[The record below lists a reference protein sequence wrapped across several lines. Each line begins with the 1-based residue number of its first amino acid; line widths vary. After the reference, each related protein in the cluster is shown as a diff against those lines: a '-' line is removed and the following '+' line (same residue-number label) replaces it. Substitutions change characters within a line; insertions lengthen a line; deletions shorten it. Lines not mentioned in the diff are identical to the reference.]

1 MAAASYH
8 QAEPDFC
15 FRDSNLMLE
24 KYKEQIETKFSASYY
39 QMRNVIEYIAEC
51 LNEEFEKF
59 AMSRLKWI
67 SKPQIESG
75 CITSDFPFGAIFV
88 YNKNN
93 DNESRH
99 CCQLCREFKILR
111 QKSNLNIDYNLG
123 KCLKHSFDLV
133 KVCLNHESNVDI
145 VMERIV
151 FESLVFKDYKL
162 QNYKWFLEPEY
173 MPRKVTAGI
182 KYIEHENVVEFQ
194 RDPLIR
200 CESLGKLC

>member
-15 FRDSNLMLE
+15 FSDSNLMLE
-24 KYKEQIETKFSASYY
+24 NYKGQIETKFSASYY
-39 QMRNVIEYIAEC
+39 QIRNVIEYIAEC

-75 CITSDFPFGAIFV
+75 CITSDFPFSVIFV

-99 CCQLCREFKILR
+99 CCQPCREFKILK

-123 KCLKHSFDLV
+123 RYLKHSFDLV
-133 KVCLNHESNVDI
+133 KVCLN
-145 VMERIV
+145 
-151 FESLVFKDYKL
+151 YKSTVAH
-162 QNYKWFLEPEY
+162 NYHGNNK
-173 MPRKVTAGI
+173 K
-182 KYIEHENVVEFQ
+182 EHN
-194 RDPLIR
+194 
-200 CESLGKLC
+200 